1 MNSHRLPPKFSF
13 DRRGINALSCQL
25 WFLNMNRLHD
35 LHSSQNCPPEIRV
48 QIYDYALYT
57 TNNEGF
63 CVVTKE
69 GGIPEP
75 PLLFTCKAIRKEA
88 TEVFYHRNLFL
99 LKMTAWDLAT
109 EVLITR
115 KTKVWGDDRMYWRQ
129 QTTDDAQWKNLMSWF
144 RRYREG
150 ETHPILSQ
158 LSKRNEFDGT
168 GDVFTVE

>member
-1 MNSHRLPPKFSF
+1 MNSHRLPPTFSF

-115 KTKVWGDDRMYWRQ
+115 KTKVWGRPHVLASTNYRRRSMEESHVVVSTLPGRR
-129 QTTDDAQWKNLMSWF
+129 DASHLVAIIQ
-144 RRYREG
+144 E
-150 ETHPILSQ
+150 
-158 LSKRNEFDGT
+158 KR
-168 GDVFTVE
+168 VRWHW